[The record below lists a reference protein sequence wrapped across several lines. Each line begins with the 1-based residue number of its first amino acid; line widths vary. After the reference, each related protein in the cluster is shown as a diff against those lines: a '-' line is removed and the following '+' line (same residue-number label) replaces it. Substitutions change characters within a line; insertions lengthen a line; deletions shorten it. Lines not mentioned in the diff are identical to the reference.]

1 MIYTGRLKQM
11 EYVDN
16 DFYSQF
22 SEDVEQDAAAL
33 EELARHQI
41 SEEDARDFRIADDA
55 GFYEWTG
62 EGYAKV
68 QSLSR

>member
-1 MIYTGRLKQM
+1 M

-41 SEEDARDFRIADDA
+41 SEEDARNFRIADDA
-55 GFYEWTG
+55 FFADE
-62 EGYAKV
+62 
-68 QSLSR
+68 